1 MMSDKELE
9 VQKKQELESR
19 AESTKGGP
27 IFVPKVD
34 IFEDKDALTLVIDMP
49 GVQSDG
55 LKVNLENNELTVY
68 GKVSVEAPGEEVY
81 SEYTLGDYSRSFVVS
96 DDIDRGKIDAGLKD
110 GVLRL
115 RLPKVEAVKPRKIAV
130 KAG

>member
-1 MMSDKELE
+1 MADKELE
-9 VQKKQELESR
+9 VLKKQELETA
-19 AESTKGGP
+19 AESTKGSP

-49 GVQSDG
+49 GVPNEG
-55 LKVNLENNELTVY
+55 LRVNLENNELSVY
-68 GKVSVEAPGEEVY
+68 GKVNVEAPGEEVY
-81 SEYTLGDYSRSFVVS
+81 SEFSVGDYSRSFLVS
-96 DDIDRGKIDAGLKD
+96 EYIDREKIDATLKD

-115 RLPKVEAVKPRKIAV
+115 RLPKVEAVKPRKIDI

>member
-1 MMSDKELE
+1 MSDKELE
-9 VQKKQELESR
+9 VQKKHELETA

-34 IFEDKDALTLVIDMP
+34 IFENKDALTLVIDMP
-49 GVQSDG
+49 GVPNDG
-55 LKVNLENNELTVY
+55 LRVNLENNELSVY
-68 GKVSVEAPGEEVY
+68 GKVNVAAPGEEVY
-81 SEYTLGDYSRSFVVS
+81 SEFTIGDYSRSFVVS
-96 DDIDRGKIDAGLKD
+96 EYIDREKIDASLKD

-115 RLPKVEAVKPRKIAV
+115 RLPKAEALKPRKIAI